1 MTKTFMEILDEE
13 EIDLAVGPFA
23 SFLIP
28 PGSHDGDRTW
38 SRYAYGYDAA
48 FRELFETAWQAWP
61 RRDYL
66 VEPVIFT
73 GRHALELAMKDAA
86 DRLSWHTGELVKFL
100 GHSLSERWEELLR
113 QLRLAEYSTLDEWT
127 AHCSKIIAELH
138 TLDPDGMRFRYP
150 NDKANEPFV
159 NSKVELEDFGRA
171 YWHISTYCDAV
182 TTMVQESDG

>member
-100 GHSLSERWEELLR
+100 GHCLANAGRNCLDSYDWPNIQLSTSGPRIVLKSSLSFIP
-113 QLRLAEYSTLDEWT
+113 WT
-127 AHCSKIIAELH
+127 RMECGSAIQTIKPTNPS
-138 TLDPDGMRFRYP
+138 
-150 NDKANEPFV
+150 
-159 NSKVELEDFGRA
+159 
-171 YWHISTYCDAV
+171 
-182 TTMVQESDG
+182 